1 MLIFWT
7 QKLVFL
13 ATPKAGSSAVET
25 ALESLADV
33 ALTRPAVLKHASA
46 RDFRDHLAPLLSSK
60 TEASFTTV
68 ALMREPLDWLRSL
81 YRFRLRDLIE
91 ESDISA
97 GYSFEQFAR
106 DYIEDPRAGFSDV
119 PSQAAFLCDDEGT
132 PLVDRIFP
140 YERIED
146 FVHFLEDQLGFAI
159 TLPRVNV
166 PPAVETGLAPET
178 EAALRVAMQDDI
190 ALYDRVTRALA

>member
-46 RDFRDHLAPLLSSK
+46 RNFRDHLEPLLAAK
-60 TEASFTTV
+60 TDASFTTV

-97 GYSFEQFAR
+97 GYSFDQFAR
-106 DYIEDPRAGFSDV
+106 DYIDDPRAGFSDV
-119 PSQAAFLCDDEGT
+119 PSQSAFLCDVDGNT
-132 PLVDRIFP
+132 LVDRIFP

-146 FVHFLEDQLGFAI
+146 FVHFLEDRLGFAI

-178 EAALRVAMQDDI
+178 EEALRTAMQEDL